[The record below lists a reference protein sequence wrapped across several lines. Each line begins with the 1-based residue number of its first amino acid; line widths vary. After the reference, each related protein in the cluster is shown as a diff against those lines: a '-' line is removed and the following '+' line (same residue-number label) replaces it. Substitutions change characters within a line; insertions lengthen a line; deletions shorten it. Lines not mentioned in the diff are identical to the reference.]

1 MRNSDCFNNALH
13 DMVFENA
20 CGAAIRR
27 LADMSFPVSYI
38 HKELDYPISFERVQ
52 KYVWRYYLDNRV
64 LLFPDDKLEYHEEN
78 GIIILNEPKVTKT
91 FIKETGPY
99 GKTTYRQ
106 VTVDS
111 SKNDNP
117 VNDSDSDSRKPG
129 QRRYLPCNFGILKHT
144 VPKEFEKVLEKLD
157 RDNKNYLIDLPWENK
172 VVYHILNER
181 MTCIANALEK
191 Q

>member
-1 MRNSDCFNNALH
+1 MNNSTYFNKALH
-13 DMVFENA
+13 NMVFENA

-38 HKELDYPISFERVQ
+38 HKALDYPISFERVQ

-99 GKTTYRQ
+99 GKITYRQ

-117 VNDSDSDSRKPG
+117 VNDSDSDSGKPG
-129 QRRYLPCNFGILKHT
+129 QRRYIPCNFGILKHT

-157 RDNKNYLIDLPWENK
+157 RDNKNYLIDLPWRTRLF
-172 VVYHILNER
+172 I
-181 MTCIANALEK
+181 IF
-191 Q
+191 

>member
-1 MRNSDCFNNALH
+1 MNTSYYFNNALH

-27 LADMSFPVSYI
+27 LADMSFPISYI

-52 KYVWRYYLDNRV
+52 RYVWRYYMDKKI
-64 LLFPDDKLEYHEEN
+64 LLYPDDKLDYHEEN
-78 GIIILNEPKVTKT
+78 GYFIINEPKISKT
-91 FIKETGPY
+91 FIKEQGPY
-99 GKTTYRQ
+99 GKITYRQ

-117 VNDSDSDSRKPG
+117 VNDSDSDSGKPG

-144 VPKEFEKVLEKLD
+144 DSKEFEKILEKLD

-172 VVYHILNER
+172 IVYHILNER
-181 MTCIANALEK
+181 MTCIANALKK